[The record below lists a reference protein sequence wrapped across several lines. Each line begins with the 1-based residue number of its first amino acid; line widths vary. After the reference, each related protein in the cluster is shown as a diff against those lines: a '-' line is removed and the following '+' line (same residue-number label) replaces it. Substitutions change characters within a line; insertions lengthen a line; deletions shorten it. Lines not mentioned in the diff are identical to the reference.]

1 MARISKYTYDNDIVK
16 EDFLLGTDF
25 VTKQTRNFSIEDLTE
40 YLAKQQSIQGN
51 VFALKYSRNVNYTDL
66 GQGTMSFNNSSVVST
81 PFSGINT
88 IYINKINTEGDDL
101 TDYLNEIKDSDGI
114 LALHNSKNVLNFGT
128 YRIQNINNLTSN
140 VIQLSVDL
148 LADNGTITDGT
159 TINTTSVY
167 STADKHIIKT
177 QLSADTVW
185 DFTHT
190 LNKFPSV
197 TIVDSGNN
205 IIHGDV
211 EYISTSRLKIYF
223 SSAQSGKAYLN

>member
-88 IYINKINTEGDDL
+88 IY
-101 TDYLNEIKDSDGI
+101 LNRFQIS
-114 LALHNSKNVLNFGT
+114 L
-128 YRIQNINNLTSN
+128 IQ
-140 VIQLSVDL
+140 
-148 LADNGTITDGT
+148 
-159 TINTTSVY
+159 Y
-167 STADKHIIKT
+167 
-177 QLSADTVW
+177 
-185 DFTHT
+185 
-190 LNKFPSV
+190 
-197 TIVDSGNN
+197 
-205 IIHGDV
+205 
-211 EYISTSRLKIYF
+211 
-223 SSAQSGKAYLN
+223 